1 MKRGAVM
8 IVICL
13 SLAVL
18 LSACAA
24 VPGRLPFVEPL
35 PPTSTPPAT
44 AVPVAPAAG
53 AAGAA
58 RAASTAD
65 SSPAVPTDYPV
76 EATEIA
82 FEGPLS
88 VVLYYPGDELVL
100 PASSVEI
107 AGRANPGTV
116 ISFNDR
122 VVVPGDD
129 GMFSLQYR
137 LDDGLNVIE
146 ITASDGQG
154 NQDTRYLSLVS
165 DRGN

>member
-44 AVPVAPAAG
+44 AVPVAPTAPVAG
-53 AAGAA
+53 A
-58 RAASTAD
+58 AD

-146 ITASDGQG
+146 ITASDRQG